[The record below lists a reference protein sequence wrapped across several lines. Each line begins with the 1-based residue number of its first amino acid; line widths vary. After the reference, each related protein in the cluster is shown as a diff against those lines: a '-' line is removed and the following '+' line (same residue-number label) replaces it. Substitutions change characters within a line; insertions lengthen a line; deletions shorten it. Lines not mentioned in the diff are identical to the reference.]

1 MNRTDEKQRRVEA
14 LRALAR
20 EGGAALAP
28 MAGWTDR
35 AFRRVCRRLGARF
48 VVTELLSSEGLRRGG
63 GKTERLARF
72 DEEERPVGIQL
83 FGRDPESMAAG
94 ARRAER
100 LGPDF
105 IDINFG
111 CPARRVTRHGGGV
124 ACMRDPARMDEIMR
138 AVDEAVALPVTVK
151 LRAGWDAEHRNAPEA
166 ARLAEAAGLALVA
179 VHGRTRRQGFTGRA
193 DPGII
198 RETREAV
205 AIPVIANGDV
215 TDAASY
221 RRLMAETGAA
231 MVLVGRAAT
240 GNPWVF
246 AEIEAARRGEP
257 WRPPTLAER
266 VDLLLANLAERI
278 RDHGERRGV
287 VSFRKQ
293 MGATIRGLP
302 GAAALR
308 RTLFALETRAAVEE
322 TLREYVRR
330 RGDAAV
336 G

>member
-1 MNRTDEKQRRVEA
+1 MIRTDEKQRRVEA

-63 GKTERLARF
+63 EKTARLARF
-72 DEEERPVGIQL
+72 DEDERPVGIQL
-83 FGRDPESMAAG
+83 FGHEPGSMADG
-94 ARRAER
+94 ARLAAR
-100 LGPDF
+100 LAPDF

-111 CPARRVTRHGGGV
+111 CPARKVTRRGGGV
-124 ACMRDPARMDEIMR
+124 ACMREPALMDEIMR
-138 AVDEAVALPVTVK
+138 AVNEAVALPVTVK
-151 LRAGWDAEHRNAPEA
+151 IRAGWDAEHRNAPEA

-205 AIPVIANGDV
+205 AIPVIGNGDV
-215 TDAASY
+215 VDAASY
-221 RRLMAETGAA
+221 RRLMDETGVA

-246 AEIEAARRGEP
+246 AEIEAARRGEA
-257 WRPPTLAER
+257 WRPPSLAGR
-266 VDLLLANLAERI
+266 VELLLGNLAERI
-278 RDHGERRGV
+278 EDHGERRGV

-308 RTLFALETRAAVEE
+308 RELFVLETRAAVEA

-330 RGDAAV
+330 AGENAV
-336 G
+336 